1 MKTTKRVIAVVL
13 AVLMIAM
20 VASVAVTAATTKQYS
35 FTLKCTKPGYEFT
48 VYPLATQLTF
58 TTSARLQQVSDRV
71 FLTSSHQAQQQPQ
84 RHTHSPQASTL

>member
-35 FTLKCTKPGYEFT
+35 FTLKCTKPGYTFT
-48 VYPLATQLTF
+48 VYPLATIEDDTGAYIPVS
-58 TTSARLQQVSDRV
+58 TVTDTAVLQ
-71 FLTSSHQAQQQPQ
+71 
-84 RHTHSPQASTL
+84 